1 MAEIIEIDPHTWRIE
16 DGMVRFFVLE
26 GEEKA
31 LMIDSGMNMPDAEE
45 YAEGLSDKLI
55 EMLNTHADRDHI
67 SGNGAFE
74 KIYMSP
80 AEEENYRTAGGKGE
94 IIPIKDGDIIDL
106 GNRPLEI
113 IDIPGHTPGSVAI
126 LDINNRV
133 LISGDSV
140 QDGSIFMFGKFRDIN
155 SYIVSMEKLK
165 AYEDRF
171 DAIYPSHGSLP
182 VDKELIGKL
191 ADGAKEIAAGKAE
204 GEECDIFGN
213 KVMRYSFPYASF
225 LCGKG

>member
-1 MAEIIEIDPHTWRIE
+1 MTGRHGVSKTGWS
-16 DGMVRFFVLE
+16 GFFVLE
-26 GEEKA
+26 GDEKA
-31 LMIDSGMNMPDAEE
+31 LMIDSGMNTPDAVK
-45 YAEGLSDKLI
+45 YAKELSDKPL

-74 KIYMSP
+74 KIYMSSN
-80 AEEENYRTAGGKGE
+80 EEANYRAAGGKGE

-140 QDGSIFMFGKFRDIN
+140 QDGTIFMFGEFRDIH
-155 SYIVSMEKLK
+155 SYIDSMKKLETYK
-165 AYEDRF
+165 DRF
-171 DAIYPSHGSLP
+171 DAIFPSHGSLP
-182 VDKELIGKL
+182 VNKDLIGKL
-191 ADGAKEIAAGKAE
+191 AGGAEEIAAGRVK
-204 GEECDIFGN
+204 GEERDMFGN
-213 KVMRYSFPYASF
+213 KVMCYQFPYASF
-225 LCGKG
+225 LVT